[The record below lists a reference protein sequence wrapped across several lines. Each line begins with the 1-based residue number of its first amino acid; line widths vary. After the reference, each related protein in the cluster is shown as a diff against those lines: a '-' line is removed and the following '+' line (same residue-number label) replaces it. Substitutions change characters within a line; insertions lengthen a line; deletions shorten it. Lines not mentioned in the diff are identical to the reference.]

1 MKATKWIS
9 ALLAATVLVT
19 AAIPMA
25 SAEAADFNVNLQ
37 EDYIFVPE
45 PETVSASFGD
55 DGSVTLTLL
64 EDGISGSGRFMMWND
79 VEDPFVNLA
88 ETPYLCWEVTG
99 ANFGFAVRWDEN
111 VDDST
116 CYRMQNARGHADD
129 GVAPEKMSINLLDL
143 LKNNDLGLVYN
154 GDEIVMVA
162 TALNVYGNAGDSA
175 TFKIWF
181 SATPVDS
188 ELNASEQTGT
198 NPAVEPTAA
207 DDDNTTAAPAGTTKK
222 ANPST
227 GEGAQA
233 AVAALVLATSAA
245 AVLFAVKQKKNG

>member
-1 MKATKWIS
+1 
-9 ALLAATVLVT
+9 
-19 AAIPMA
+19 MA
-25 SAEAADFNVNLQ
+25 SAAPADVNINLLDEYIYRAGDS
-37 EDYIFVPE
+37 EDS
-45 PETVSASFGD
+45 ETIPATFGD
-55 DGSVTLTLL
+55 DGSVTLTLK
-64 EDGISGSGRFMMWND
+64 EGPSAGAGRFMMWND
-79 VEDPFVNLA
+79 NIDDRFVNLA
-88 ETPYLCWEVTG
+88 ETPYRCWEVTG
-99 ANFGFAVRWDEN
+99 ANFGFAVRWDAN

-129 GVAPEKMSINLLDL
+129 GVAPERTSINFLEL

-154 GDEIVMVA
+154 GDEIMMVA
-162 TALNVYGNAGDSA
+162 TALNVYGNTGDSA

-188 ELNASEQTGT
+188 ELDAGEQTGT
-198 NPAVEPTAA
+198 NPASDPTTA
-207 DDDNTTAAPAGTTKK
+207 DDDNTDTTAAPAGTTKK